1 MVRVISWNVNGLADK
16 SKARQVLRRLLSFKA
31 DIIVLQEIYKNTSKL
46 TTDQVHSKVE
56 EIASNAKY
64 VWKTDMYFDPNGK
77 LAILSH
83 YHHSLSVIN
92 TFSDGRIMDFEF
104 THTAKGDRKIEIKY
118 FTMNFR
124 AIYAPAVSGTSKSQ
138 FWTRFPP
145 LPPLTWVVGDF
156 NLALNKKDR
165 SARTS
170 SDNPEMV
177 NDIMEHHL
185 DTQYLLQNR
194 NPKPTYHH
202 PSTASQKFSRIDYIF
217 APDSQLRPCAR
228 FRLEGPGLLSDH
240 SILVLD
246 NLDSKRRTAPPWR
259 MNIKLLD
266 NRKANTDIANLVS
279 NIRDVHEW
287 DDFKHKVKTA
297 CQQLGQLTEK
307 KKKDSIINLTNRL
320 HKLRQRTL
328 TADVSVEI
336 ESVSQKLGKLESDL
350 AERLAIKSGT

>member
-1 MVRVISWNVNGLADK
+1 MVRIISWNVNGLADK
-16 SKARQVLRRLLSFKA
+16 TKARQVLRRLQSFKA
-31 DIIVLQEIYKNTSKL
+31 DVIILQEIYKNTSKL
-46 TTDQVHSKVE
+46 SPPQVEQKVE
-56 EIASNAKY
+56 EIANMAGY
-64 VWKTDMYFDPNGK
+64 YWKTDMFFEKSGK

-83 YHHSLSVIN
+83 YHHSLQIIN
-92 TFSDGRIMDFEF
+92 TFSNGRIMDFEF

-118 FTMNFR
+118 FSMNFR

-202 PSTASQKFSRIDYIF
+202 PSTVSQKFSRIDYIF
-217 APDSQLRPCAR
+217 APDSQL
-228 FRLEGPGLLSDH
+228 
-240 SILVLD
+240 
-246 NLDSKRRTAPPWR
+246 
-259 MNIKLLD
+259 
-266 NRKANTDIANLVS
+266 
-279 NIRDVHEW
+279 
-287 DDFKHKVKTA
+287 
-297 CQQLGQLTEK
+297 
-307 KKKDSIINLTNRL
+307 
-320 HKLRQRTL
+320 
-328 TADVSVEI
+328 
-336 ESVSQKLGKLESDL
+336 
-350 AERLAIKSGT
+350 